1 MKAASYRIMADS
13 PGGCQSLRDIEEAR
27 RAIAAMSG
35 IGLPRTRAR
44 LRGHVAENS
53 PSPRDPVSE
62 GPTHLQN
69 NPCHK
74 ALPRH
79 MWWGIFVGRS
89 AGNPKSL
96 ASNEVQTPLHHQWKV
111 RAPPGGSRQW
121 VTAQMRL

>member
-1 MKAASYRIMADS
+1 MADS

-69 NPCHK
+69 NPGATRPCRVTCGGGFSWDARRAIPNPWLATK
-74 ALPRH
+74 SKRLCTTNGKCVRLL
-79 MWWGIFVGRS
+79 
-89 AGNPKSL
+89 AG
-96 ASNEVQTPLHHQWKV
+96 
-111 RAPPGGSRQW
+111 
-121 VTAQMRL
+121 